1 LHPLTIPPKGV
12 LDAALLGSF
21 AMVKFVAGLM
31 ACAMAFVLL
40 IDTADAKKRKRYRKA
55 PPAAVQIH
63 VDISTQSMSVNVNGS
78 HYASWRVSTGR
89 RGFETPTGS
98 YSVKRM
104 ARMHY
109 SKKYDNAPMPHAMFY
124 TGGIAIHGTNSVHK
138 LGRPASHGCVRL
150 AQGNAA
156 QLFNLVQRYGRRAR
170 VNVSY

>member
-78 HYASWRVSTGR
+78 YYASWQLQCKTYG
-89 RGFETPTGS
+89 
-98 YSVKRM
+98 
-104 ARMHY
+104 A
-109 SKKYDNAPMPHAMFY
+109 HA
-124 TGGIAIHGTNSVHK
+124 
-138 LGRPASHGCVRL
+138 
-150 AQGNAA
+150 
-156 QLFNLVQRYGRRAR
+156 LFKEI
-170 VNVSY
+170 